1 MDVTKAYKLLNWQAK
16 LSFCEAIE
24 FTVDWYKRALVES
37 DMFDFCKEQIS
48 AHQKINA
55 QSQNVVLGANRG
67 FPPHTT

>member
-1 MDVTKAYKLLNWQAK
+1 MDVSKKDMPHDIMLLCMDVTKAYKLLNWQAK

-48 AHQKINA
+48 AHQKK
-55 QSQNVVLGANRG
+55 
-67 FPPHTT
+67 